1 MKLALVNRR
10 VVVLVQKV
18 NRVFDSDDV
27 VELRLV
33 DQIDDR
39 RQRGTLAATGR
50 PGHQHDPGFQFAD
63 LTQLGWQVEIFK
75 PRRPRRDDAHD
86 DRMRA
91 ALLENVDP
99 KAAQAGNT
107 EREIGRAD
115 LLQTLRC
122 FFVPADDEL
131 GDAGSL
137 RRRVFV
143 YARDWHRLQLAN
155 QFNLRRAP
163 RRKDQIAYLVRRG
176 QHLLQDLR
184 QIQRGGRS

>member
-131 GDAGSL
+131 GDAGGL
-137 RRRVFV
+137 RRREFFSS
-143 YARDWHRLQLAN
+143 RDDHRFPPSN
-155 QFNLRRAP
+155 PFNLPPAAT
-163 RRKDQIAYLVRRG
+163 RKKYTPYP
-176 QHLLQDLR
+176 
-184 QIQRGGRS
+184 